1 LELRRIEEATI
12 ERAIVHVLDKN
23 SDEPLLTDSEL
34 ELEPAITAFLTHHI
48 LKSLSSE
55 KNRKLKLFNPSGVV
69 YGNLMKIY
77 DDEEDNFV
85 EASKAIAQWLFKCMQ
100 EHPIIPSADVI
111 VCQFNTGGARCLA
124 VMKMDYQPSFVH
136 DIQYTEEGFQVDLV
150 SQEISLPSM
159 SQRLNKAAFFKKPAE
174 DEYDLVVVDSP
185 LKAEDGS
192 ILEYFQKTFIQASFV
207 VDHMDKTRIVRDQM
221 EKWVRNNM
229 KDDLRNAIGARQDIE
244 SVFINQGEMNTMSLT
259 EEIIDDPA
267 KREKFIENLERKGV
281 DTDESFT
288 IDKKWV
294 AKKFKTKALKTDTG
308 FTIRGPFENFNDN
321 AKIEVEYNGDG
332 TVNYIIKG
340 VRNISER

>member
-1 LELRRIEEATI
+1 MELRHIEEAII

-23 SDEPLLTDSEL
+23 GDAALLTDTEL
-34 ELEPAITAFLTHHI
+34 ELEPAVTAFLTHHI

-55 KNRKLKLFNPSGVV
+55 KNRKLKMFNPSGIV
-69 YGNLMKIY
+69 YGSLMKIY
-77 DDEEDNFV
+77 DEEDHFV
-85 EASKAIAQWLFKCMQ
+85 EASKSIAEWLFKCMN

-111 VCQFNTGGARCLA
+111 VCQFSTGGERCLA

-136 DIQYTEEGFQVDLV
+136 DIQYTEDGFQVDLV

-159 SQRLNKAAFFKKPAE
+159 SQRLNKAAFFRKP
-174 DEYDLVVVDSP
+174 DVDNYDLVVVDQP
-185 LKAEDGS
+185 LKSEDGS
-192 ILEYFQKTFIQASFV
+192 ILEYFQKTFVQASFV

-229 KDDLRNAIGARQDIE
+229 KDDMRNAIDARLDLE
-244 SVFINQGEMNTMSLT
+244 NKFVNSGEIDVTQLS
-259 EEIIDDPA
+259 EEIIDDPS
-267 KREKFIENLERKGV
+267 KREKFIENMERKGV
-281 DTDESFT
+281 DTDESFL

-308 FTIRGPFENFNDN
+308 FTIRGPFESFHDN
-321 AKIEVEYNGDG
+321 QKIEVQYNGDG

>member
-1 LELRRIEEATI
+1 MELRHIEEAII

-23 SDEPLLTDSEL
+23 GDTPLLTDTEL

-55 KNRKLKLFNPSGVV
+55 KNRKLKLFNPSGIV
-69 YGNLMKIY
+69 YGNLMKLY
-77 DDEEDNFV
+77 EEDEDNFV
-85 EASKAIAQWLFKCMQ
+85 ESSKAIAGWLFKCMQ
-100 EHPIIPSADVI
+100 EHPVIPSADVI
-111 VCQFNTGGARCLA
+111 VCQFSTGGNRCLA

-150 SQEISLPSM
+150 SQEISLPSL
-159 SQRLNKAAFFKKPAE
+159 SQRLNKAAFFRKPDE
-174 DEYDLVVVDSP
+174 DDYDLVVVDQP

-192 ILEYFQKTFIQASFV
+192 LLEYFQKTFIQASFV
-207 VDHMDKTRIVRDQM
+207 VDHMDKTRIVKDQM

-229 KDDLRNAIGARQDIE
+229 KDDMRNAIDVRADLE
-244 SVFINQGEMNTMSLT
+244 SVFVNSGEINLSQLT
-259 EEIIDDPA
+259 EDIIDDVS

-281 DTDESFT
+281 DTDEAFL

-308 FTIRGPFENFNDN
+308 FTIRGPFESFHDN
-321 AKIEVEYNGDG
+321 AKIEVQYNGDG

-340 VRNISER
+340 VRNISE